1 MRGIL
6 EPAFLVNRFLVFPP
20 FFSSSK
26 ITECGRLRVLQFH
39 LEFLTCQCKML
50 SEKNSS
56 QVVERIPNVVSSIDI
71 INVHSEH
78 CIVFISFLCNFEAE
92 SRAPNAWALV
102 GKQLVSL
109 LHFFFPSLILK
120 IVSLAFQTI
129 VTDSKQPSVQGNYVS
144 ARNISFLFSFCLR
157 TLGSMPPPAA
167 SDELHSHSKTSF
179 LSVEPPFLLFFLF
192 FFFFFLPQF
201 HLYIP
206 LFISTLPFLL
216 SASPIHPLYHQ
227 PHLISIP
234 ELFYLNLSLH
244 SFQSFC
250 FFLLSFLVEN
260 LLRSLFLF
268 FLLLWCIC
276 VR

>member
-1 MRGIL
+1 MSVL
-6 EPAFLVNRFLVFPP
+6 EIYPFCFPFVYAPLALCHPPLPLMSCTAIQKLLFFLLSLL
-20 FFSSSK
+20 FFSSS
-26 ITECGRLRVLQFH
+26 
-39 LEFLTCQCKML
+39 
-50 SEKNSS
+50 SS
-56 QVVERIPNVVSSIDI
+56 S
-71 INVHSEH
+71 
-78 CIVFISFLCNFEAE
+78 
-92 SRAPNAWALV
+92 
-102 GKQLVSL
+102 
-109 LHFFFPSLILK
+109 
-120 IVSLAFQTI
+120 
-129 VTDSKQPSVQGNYVS
+129 
-144 ARNISFLFSFCLR
+144 
-157 TLGSMPPPAA
+157 
-167 SDELHSHSKTSF
+167 
-179 LSVEPPFLLFFLF
+179 
-192 FFFFFLPQF
+192 FFFLPQF